1 MKPQTIE
8 LKPEIHQLLG
18 DFILFLATEKRSS
31 KHTIESYRTDILNLL
46 SFITKYKGFQVGKKT
61 LGTLD
66 HKDFRAWLTHRHNQN
81 MSFNSTA
88 RAVSAIKSFFRYL
101 EKNKNITN
109 PEIIK
114 LKSPKTTKPLPKA
127 IDQNNAK
134 LIIEAVRDFSKH
146 TWTAE
151 RDIALLTLIYG
162 CGLRISEALSITLQD
177 IRNSDFIRVKGKG
190 NKERNIPILPII
202 KKRID
207 LYLKDCPHP
216 IMPNDKL
223 FVGVRGGKYN
233 PTLFQKLIRDIRTA
247 LDLPET
253 VTPHAFRHSFATH
266 LLENGADLR
275 SIQELLGHS
284 SLSTTQR
291 YTKVDSRRLLE
302 AYSKINPRD
311 NN

>member
-1 MKPQTIE
+1 MKSQTIE

-46 SFITKYKGFQVGKKT
+46 SFVTKYKGFQVGKKT
-61 LGTLD
+61 LEMLD
-66 HKDFRAWLTHRHNQN
+66 HKDFRAWLTHRHGQN
-81 MSFNSTA
+81 LSFNSTA

-109 PEIIK
+109 PEISN

-134 LIIEAVRDFSKH
+134 LIIEAVKDFSKH

-177 IRNSDFIRVKGKG
+177 IRNGDFIRVKGKG

-207 LYLKDCPHP
+207 LYLKDCPHL
-216 IMPNDKL
+216 IMPSDKL
-223 FVGVRGGKYN
+223 FVGVRGGEYS
-233 PTLFQKLIRDIRTA
+233 PTLFQKLVRDIRTA

-291 YTKVDSRRLLE
+291 YTKIDSKRLLE
-302 AYSKINPRD
+302 AYNKINPRD
-311 NN
+311 ND